1 VRHALLLGALCA
13 IGSATLPAQ
22 GVSEEYR
29 VKAAYLYNFLKF
41 VEWPAD
47 APPGPLTI
55 CVAGRNPF
63 GTVLRDLVRDEIIE
77 GRPVEMRVI
86 LEPETNCHLLFVPEG
101 AALRAYLRGASGRPM
116 LTVGESDTFIDEGG
130 MASFYMDRGNIRFA
144 ISPTAAERARIRVS
158 ARLLQL
164 AKIADGRPPTQ

>member
-1 VRHALLLGALCA
+1 VRGRLLIVAAFA
-13 IGSATLPAQ
+13 IASVALPAQ
-22 GVSEEYR
+22 GVSDEYR

-63 GTVLRDLVRDEIIE
+63 GTVLRDLVRGEAVQ
-77 GRPVEMRVI
+77 GRSVEVRVV
-86 LEPETNCHLLFVPEG
+86 LEPEVRCHLLFVPEG
-101 AALRAYLRGASGRPM
+101 ATVRAYLRQALGRPM

-130 MASFYMDRGNIRFA
+130 IASFYIDRGNIRFE
-144 ISPTAAERARIRVS
+144 ISPMAAERSRIRIS

-164 AKIADGRPPTQ
+164 AKIIDSGPQTR